1 MRPSPPAPT
10 DANLNFIS
18 LEYPYEE
25 LRRATNNFSQD
36 NVLGTGTYGCVYR
49 GQLKDGT
56 EVAVKVLQAPKES
69 GFKEEVKVLSKFR
82 HANLVILMGFARN
95 EHERCLVYELLSGGD
110 VSSRLQPSSG
120 PPSFNWYQRLSV
132 ALDAA
137 LGLSHLHNATP
148 RVFHRDIKTQ
158 NILLDRNGSAKVAD
172 FGLACLAE
180 HRSLGHFKV
189 QQCSGTIGYADPAY
203 INTSVVTEK
212 TEVYSFGMVLI
223 ELLTARPPAV
233 QDPST
238 GQILHN
244 FQNVQ
249 VDDSARIANQL
260 DPRAQWPHHP
270 AITGA
275 LIMLALR
282 CVDQREPISS
292 SRPRFVDIVAELRH
306 IARQAE
312 QVQGG
317 AAMSTPPSAAH
328 RPSSTRSPT
337 PVAVDA
343 QQPEARR
350 SNSVHRQR
358 QPQDPGVV
366 VYRREAPG
374 ERRAGYVQPPRAFAG
389 QSLSPQSHA
398 SSTPVQ
404 QHNRVS
410 PASSFQHGDSGE
422 SGVRVIRSVHPH
434 QSASD
439 KSVNDSVSYHRME
452 HVTIRPRQSPAA
464 QTRAPVGIPDQSL
477 ENSAFQFNHMIT
489 GYDRSSIQNQTIQ
502 ATMSP
507 LFAAL
512 KKQLFDVVL
521 AVFGWNARLLCDE
534 SGDNLRDACFVQLE
548 YDLVCLL
555 QLSSFQEEGY
565 SNSSVEMDPDLAAA
579 VALSKLESRNSN
591 RFYDEEPI
599 SIESL
604 NRLTDRDN
612 RAKIEQVCRE
622 FGWPH
627 DQVAQAFRVRGT
639 VDAAVEYILEKAST
653 SDSVID
659 RAHQAAC
666 ERR

>member
-95 EHERCLVYELLSGGD
+95 GHERCLVYELLSGGD
-110 VSSRLQPSSG
+110 VSGRLQPSSG

-244 FQNVQ
+244 FQN
-249 VDDSARIANQL
+249 
-260 DPRAQWPHHP
+260 
-270 AITGA
+270 
-275 LIMLALR
+275 
-282 CVDQREPISS
+282 
-292 SRPRFVDIVAELRH
+292 
-306 IARQAE
+306 
-312 QVQGG
+312 
-317 AAMSTPPSAAH
+317 
-328 RPSSTRSPT
+328 
-337 PVAVDA
+337 
-343 QQPEARR
+343 
-350 SNSVHRQR
+350 
-358 QPQDPGVV
+358 
-366 VYRREAPG
+366 
-374 ERRAGYVQPPRAFAG
+374 
-389 QSLSPQSHA
+389 
-398 SSTPVQ
+398 
-404 QHNRVS
+404 
-410 PASSFQHGDSGE
+410 
-422 SGVRVIRSVHPH
+422 
-434 QSASD
+434 
-439 KSVNDSVSYHRME
+439 
-452 HVTIRPRQSPAA
+452 
-464 QTRAPVGIPDQSL
+464 
-477 ENSAFQFNHMIT
+477 
-489 GYDRSSIQNQTIQ
+489 
-502 ATMSP
+502 
-507 LFAAL
+507 
-512 KKQLFDVVL
+512 
-521 AVFGWNARLLCDE
+521 
-534 SGDNLRDACFVQLE
+534 
-548 YDLVCLL
+548 
-555 QLSSFQEEGY
+555 
-565 SNSSVEMDPDLAAA
+565 
-579 VALSKLESRNSN
+579 
-591 RFYDEEPI
+591 
-599 SIESL
+599 
-604 NRLTDRDN
+604 
-612 RAKIEQVCRE
+612 
-622 FGWPH
+622 
-627 DQVAQAFRVRGT
+627 
-639 VDAAVEYILEKAST
+639 
-653 SDSVID
+653 
-659 RAHQAAC
+659 
-666 ERR
+666 

>member
-95 EHERCLVYELLSGGD
+95 GHERCLVYELLSGGD

-306 IARQAE
+306 IVRQAE

-317 AAMSTPPSAAH
+317 ATMSTPPSAAH

-374 ERRAGYVQPPRAFAG
+374 DRRAGYVQPPRAFAG
-389 QSLSPQSHA
+389 QSLSPQSQYRRILHQNRADTRGTSAAAGGGTPICYSQVPGHIVSRGGPSETPTSSA

-410 PASSFQHGDSGE
+410 PASSSQHGDGGE
-422 SGVRVIRSVHPH
+422 AGVRVIRSAHPQ

-464 QTRAPVGIPDQSL
+464 QTRAPVGIPDHSL

-489 GYDRSSIQNQTIQ
+489 GYDRSSIQNQTI
-502 ATMSP
+502 
-507 LFAAL
+507 
-512 KKQLFDVVL
+512 
-521 AVFGWNARLLCDE
+521 
-534 SGDNLRDACFVQLE
+534 
-548 YDLVCLL
+548 
-555 QLSSFQEEGY
+555 QEEGY

-659 RAHQAAC
+659 RAHQTAC